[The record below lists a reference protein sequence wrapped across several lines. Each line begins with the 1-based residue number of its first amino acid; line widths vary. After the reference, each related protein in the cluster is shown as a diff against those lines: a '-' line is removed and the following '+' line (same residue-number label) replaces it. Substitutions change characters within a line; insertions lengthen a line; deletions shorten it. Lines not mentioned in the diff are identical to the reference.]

1 MQRSCVIPMPGT
13 PDPLAAELR
22 PTAGPVVGARAP
34 DRVRGARPDLLRT
47 GVILVALF
55 TAAPVIALGF
65 VAASQGEIAGTLDH
79 LFATVLPGYM
89 LTTAWVSIVVVALAL
104 LFGVSCG
111 WLVARYRFP
120 GQRIVSW
127 ALVLPLAMP
136 GFVMAYAYTQFL
148 EVSGPLQGA
157 LRAATGWG
165 IGDYWFPDIRT
176 PVGAGVFLGLSLYPY
191 VYLFSRAAFA
201 EANPSMAE
209 AARSLGLSRTAVW
222 WRVIWPVARP
232 AIVAGTLLVL
242 METLADFGV
251 VAYFAVDTFSAGI
264 YRAWQGMGDRVGAA
278 RLAIVLLALVGMVV
292 VLERRQR
299 GRMRFFARGG
309 AQLAPVVAGGW
320 AGLRMLA
327 WCLVPIVF
335 GFVLPALL
343 LLSGWLGGEAV
354 VDPRLGRWVANTA
367 LIATVAA
374 LATMPLALFGAY
386 AARLHP
392 VRPVRWSL
400 ALANSG
406 YALPGVVLG
415 VALLAFAGAF
425 DRWVSQPL
433 FGAGLFGG
441 TVFALV
447 YSYGVRFFS
456 VAYQGLGA
464 ALERISPSMD
474 QSARCLGRSRLGVLR
489 DVHWPMLRRSLAA
502 SSLLVMIECLKE
514 LPATLVL
521 RPFNFDTLAVV
532 AYQFAS
538 DERLSEAA
546 LPSLLIVV
554 VGILPVL
561 MLARALARR

>member
-1 MQRSCVIPMPGT
+1 MPDT

-22 PTAGPVVGARAP
+22 PPLGPTARAGAP
-34 DRVRGARPDLLRT
+34 ARAWGARPDFLRAGAILMALL
-47 GVILVALF
+47 

-65 VAASQGEIAGTLDH
+65 IAASQSEITGTLGH
-79 LFATVLPGYM
+79 LASTVLPRYL
-89 LTTAWVSIVVVALAL
+89 LTTAWVSVVVLAVAL

-120 GQRIVSW
+120 GHRIVSW

-176 PVGAGVFLGLSLYPY
+176 PVGAGLFLGLALYPY
-191 VYLFSRAAFA
+191 VYLFSRTAFA
-201 EANPSMAE
+201 ETNPSMAE
-209 AARSLGLSRTAVW
+209 AARSLGLSRVRVW
-222 WRVIWPVARP
+222 WRVTWPVARP
-232 AIVAGTLLVL
+232 AIVAGSLLVL

-278 RLAIVLLALVGMVV
+278 RLAIVLLLLVGMVV
-292 VLERRQR
+292 VIERRQR
-299 GRMRFFARGG
+299 GRMRFFTRGG
-309 AQLAPVVAGGW
+309 AQLIPTRVGGW

-335 GFVLPALL
+335 GFALPALL
-343 LLSGWLGGEAV
+343 LLFGWLGGEAV
-354 VDPRLGRWVANTA
+354 ADPRLGRWVANTA
-367 LIATVAA
+367 LIATIAA
-374 LATMPLALFGAY
+374 IATMPLALFGAY

-392 VRPVRWSL
+392 QRSTRWSL

-415 VALLAFAGAF
+415 VALLAFVGAF
-425 DRWVSQPL
+425 DRWISQPL
-433 FGAGLFGG
+433 IGASLFGG
-441 TVFALV
+441 TLFALV
-447 YSYGVRFFS
+447 YSYSVRFFS

-474 QSARCLGRSRLGVLR
+474 QSARCLGRSSLGVLR

-502 SSLLVMIECLKE
+502 ASLLVMIECLKE

-532 AYQFAS
+532 AYQFAA
-538 DERLSEAA
+538 DERLPEAA

-554 VGILPVL
+554 VGMLPVL
-561 MLARALARR
+561 ALARTLARR